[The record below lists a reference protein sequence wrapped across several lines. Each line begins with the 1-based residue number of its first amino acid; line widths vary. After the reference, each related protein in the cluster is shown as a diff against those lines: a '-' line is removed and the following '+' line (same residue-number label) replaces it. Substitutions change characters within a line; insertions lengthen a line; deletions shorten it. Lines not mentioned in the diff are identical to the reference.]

1 MIISNDSFKRIPG
14 SNPIKQT
21 LQNTTKKSFFQVQN
35 MTSIISTTCCCDLI
49 HCHSHYV
56 VVVRLTLHIGQ
67 GGGVPKAV
75 HSPRTPQLRLARFFK
90 ALLGVSILRTTPL
103 VTTESLLPAGQPTA
117 DSQRPQPS
125 RCTALEAAQWRR
137 QLRRAGA
144 RGIGWCGGW
153 CRRRAAPTITTV
165 GGRHWACSH
174 GRQQQPHVRILA
186 RNFFINSLSFG
197 YYALRSNTLYYSKI
211 HYIRGYEKSNLKS

>member
-1 MIISNDSFKRIPG
+1 MIISNDSFKRIPRVQI
-14 SNPIKQT
+14 PLRKHCKT
-21 LQNTTKKSFFQVQN
+21 LPKNHSFQVQN

-67 GGGVPKAV
+67 GGGVPEAV

-125 RCTALEAAQWRR
+125 RCTALEAAQWRGGGSYAAR
-137 QLRRAGA
+137 ARR
-144 RGIGWCGGW
+144 
-153 CRRRAAPTITTV
+153 V
-165 GGRHWACSH
+165 
-174 GRQQQPHVRILA
+174 
-186 RNFFINSLSFG
+186 
-197 YYALRSNTLYYSKI
+197 
-211 HYIRGYEKSNLKS
+211 